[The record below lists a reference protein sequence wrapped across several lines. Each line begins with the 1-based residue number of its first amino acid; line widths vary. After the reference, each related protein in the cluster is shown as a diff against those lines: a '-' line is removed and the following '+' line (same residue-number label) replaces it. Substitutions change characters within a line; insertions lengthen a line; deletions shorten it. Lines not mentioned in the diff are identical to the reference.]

1 MQKNKEISH
10 TMISSIAI
18 STIFIASFMLSGS
31 QFSEQALAIHEG
43 TPTATTQNQLTGGN
57 ATTAGVPAQS
67 QASIAGNTTA
77 AGTPTTGT
85 TPDTTTQT
93 QTQTQAVP
101 GGNATE
107 TGAASAQ
114 TPTPTAAVQEPP
126 VNQNFVRQAT
136 VASGQDPLPGHES
149 HELAFVLPPRSD
161 GGVYSG
167 VLTYT
172 ASKPVEVVVL
182 HNYDPQNTT
191 AVPEEYG
198 TELTSPLPGGGGNIA
213 ITLFQPPY
221 EAGINSASVPFTGNG
236 LALHTLEDDPFTAT
250 YTVNAFATQP
260 ESANAP
266 LEFTSVEGEVEEPA
280 ADEDAAAADEDAA
293 AADEDAAAAD
303 EDAAA
308 EDEDAAAEDEDAA
321 AEDEEE
327 TN

>member
-10 TMISSIAI
+10 SMISSIAI

-31 QFSEQALAIHEG
+31 QFSQQALAIHE
-43 TPTATTQNQLTGGN
+43 TTATTQNQLTGGN
-57 ATTAGVPAQS
+57 ATTAG
-67 QASIAGNTTA
+67 NTTA
-77 AGTPTTGT
+77 AGIPTTGT
-85 TPDTTTQT
+85 TPETT
-93 QTQTQAVP
+93 TQTQAVP
-101 GGNATE
+101 AGNATE
-107 TGAASAQ
+107 TGAASASASAPTP

-250 YTVNAFATQP
+250 YTVNAFATQS

-280 ADEDAAAADEDAA
+280 AEDEEAAADEEEP
-293 AADEDAAAAD
+293 AADEEEPAAD
-303 EDAAA
+303 E
-308 EDEDAAAEDEDAA
+308 EEEEP
-321 AEDEEE
+321 EPGDEEE
-327 TN
+327 P

>member
-31 QFSEQALAIHEG
+31 QFSQQALAIHEG

-57 ATTAGVPAQS
+57 ATTTGVPAQT
-67 QASIAGNTTA
+67 QAGIAGNTTA
-77 AGTPTTGT
+77 AGTPTTGAA
-85 TPDTTTQT
+85 PDTT
-93 QTQTQAVP
+93 TQTQAVP
-101 GGNATE
+101 GGNATQ
-107 TGAASAQ
+107 TGASAP

-161 GGVYSG
+161 GAVYSG

-213 ITLFQPPY
+213 LTLFQPPY

-280 ADEDAAAADEDAA
+280 AEEP
-293 AADEDAAAAD
+293 
-303 EDAAA
+303 AA
-308 EDEDAAAEDEDAA
+308 EDEAAEEPAAEDEA
-321 AEDEEE
+321 AEEEPEEE
-327 TN
+327 EPEEEEPEEP

>member
-31 QFSEQALAIHEG
+31 QFSQQALAIHEG
-43 TPTATTQNQLTGGN
+43 TQNTTTPNQLTGGN
-57 ATTAGVPAQS
+57 ATTTGVPAQS

-77 AGTPTTGT
+77 PTTGA

-93 QTQTQAVP
+93 QAVP
-101 GGNATE
+101 SGNATE

-198 TELTSPLPGGGGNIA
+198 TELTSPLPGGDGNIA

-280 ADEDAAAADEDAA
+280 AE
-293 AADEDAAAAD
+293 D

-321 AEDEEE
+321 AEDEDAAAEDE
-327 TN
+327 DAAAED

>member
-18 STIFIASFMLSGS
+18 STIFIASLMLSGS
-31 QFSEQALAIHEG
+31 QFSQQALAIHEG
-43 TPTATTQNQLTGGN
+43 TPTATTQNQLTGEN
-57 ATTAGVPAQS
+57 ATTTGVPTQP

-77 AGTPTTGT
+77 AGTPATA
-85 TPDTTTQT
+85 TPDATT

-149 HELAFVLPPRSD
+149 HELAFILPPRSD

-280 ADEDAAAADEDAA
+280 AEDE
-293 AADEDAAAAD
+293 
-303 EDAAA
+303 AA
-308 EDEDAAAEDEDAA
+308 EDEAAEDEA
-321 AEDEEE
+321 AEDEAAEE
-327 TN
+327 EPEEEEPEEP

>member
-10 TMISSIAI
+10 SMLSSIAI

-31 QFSEQALAIHEG
+31 QFSQQALAIHEG
-43 TPTATTQNQLTGGN
+43 NATTATAQNQLTAGN
-57 ATTAGVPAQS
+57 ATTTGTPTQNQS
-67 QASIAGNTTA
+67 SIAGNTTA
-77 AGTPTTGT
+77 PSTPTTGA
-85 TPDTTTQT
+85 TPDTTT

-107 TGAASAQ
+107 TGAA
-114 TPTPTAAVQEPP
+114 PTPTAAVQEPP

-161 GGVYSG
+161 GAVYSG

-213 ITLFQPPY
+213 LTLFQPPY

-250 YTVNAFATQP
+250 YTVNAFATQS

-280 ADEDAAAADEDAA
+280 AEDEEAAADEEEP
-293 AADEDAAAAD
+293 AADEEEPAAD
-303 EDAAA
+303 E
-308 EDEDAAAEDEDAA
+308 EEEEP
-321 AEDEEE
+321 EPGDEEE
-327 TN
+327 P

>member
-1 MQKNKEISH
+1 MQKNKEIRH

-31 QFSEQALAIHEG
+31 QFSQQALAIHEG

-57 ATTAGVPAQS
+57 ATTTGVPAQS

-77 AGTPTTGT
+77 AGTPTTGAT
-85 TPDTTTQT
+85 LDTTTQN
-93 QTQTQAVP
+93 QTQAVP

-107 TGAASAQ
+107 TGAA
-114 TPTPTAAVQEPP
+114 PTPTAAVQEPP

-161 GGVYSG
+161 GAVYSG

-250 YTVNAFATQP
+250 YTVNAFATQS

-280 ADEDAAAADEDAA
+280 A
-293 AADEDAAAAD
+293 
-303 EDAAA
+303 
-308 EDEDAAAEDEDAA
+308 EDEDAA

-327 TN
+327 PAADEEEEPEAGDEEEP

>member
-1 MQKNKEISH
+1 
-10 TMISSIAI
+10 MISSIAI

-31 QFSEQALAIHEG
+31 QFSQQALAIHEG
-43 TPTATTQNQLTGGN
+43 TPTATTQNQLSGGN
-57 ATTAGVPAQS
+57 ATTTGVPTQP

-77 AGTPTTGT
+77 AGTPTTGA

-93 QTQTQAVP
+93 PTQAVP
-101 GGNATE
+101 GGNATQ
-107 TGAASAQ
+107 TGASAP

-161 GGVYSG
+161 GAVYSG

-221 EAGINSASVPFTGNG
+221 EAGINSASVPFTGNA
-236 LALHTLEDDPFTAT
+236 LALHTLENDPFTAT
-250 YTVNAFATQP
+250 YTVNAFATQS

-280 ADEDAAAADEDAA
+280 AEDEEAAADDEEAAADDEAAEGEEAAADE
-293 AADEDAAAAD
+293 
-303 EDAAA
+303 
-308 EDEDAAAEDEDAA
+308 EDEAGAGDEAEQ
-321 AEDEEE
+321 
-327 TN
+327 

>member
-1 MQKNKEISH
+1 
-10 TMISSIAI
+10 
-18 STIFIASFMLSGS
+18 
-31 QFSEQALAIHEG
+31 
-43 TPTATTQNQLTGGN
+43 
-57 ATTAGVPAQS
+57 
-67 QASIAGNTTA
+67 
-77 AGTPTTGT
+77 
-85 TPDTTTQT
+85 
-93 QTQTQAVP
+93 
-101 GGNATE
+101 
-107 TGAASAQ
+107 
-114 TPTPTAAVQEPP
+114 
-126 VNQNFVRQAT
+126 VRQAT

-198 TELTSPLPGGGGNIA
+198 TELTSPLPGGDGNIA

-250 YTVNAFATQP
+250 YTVNAFATQS

-280 ADEDAAAADEDAA
+280 AEDE
-293 AADEDAAAAD
+293 
-303 EDAAA
+303 AA
-308 EDEDAAAEDEDAA
+308 EDEAAEDEA
-321 AEDEEE
+321 AEDEEAAGAE
-327 TN
+327 EEEEDAGEP

>member
-10 TMISSIAI
+10 GMISSIAI
-18 STIFIASFMLSGS
+18 STIFIASLMLSGS
-31 QFSEQALAIHEG
+31 QFSQQALAIHEG

-57 ATTAGVPAQS
+57 ATTTGVPAQS

-77 AGTPTTGT
+77 PSTPTTGA
-85 TPDTTTQT
+85 TPDTTT

-107 TGAASAQ
+107 TGAAPASAQ

-161 GGVYSG
+161 GAVYSG

-250 YTVNAFATQP
+250 YTVNAFATQS

-280 ADEDAAAADEDAA
+280 A
-293 AADEDAAAAD
+293 
-303 EDAAA
+303 
-308 EDEDAAAEDEDAA
+308 EDEDAAA
-321 AEDEEE
+321 DEEE
-327 TN
+327 PEAAEEEPEAAEEEPEADEEEPEADEQ

>member
-10 TMISSIAI
+10 STISSIVI

-31 QFSEQALAIHEG
+31 QFSQQALAIHE
-43 TPTATTQNQLTGGN
+43 TTATTQNQLTGGN
-57 ATTAGVPAQS
+57 ATTTGTPTQS
-67 QASIAGNTTA
+67 QAGIAGNTTA
-77 AGTPTTGT
+77 PSIPTTGA

-93 QTQTQAVP
+93 QTQAAP

-107 TGAASAQ
+107 TGAAPASAPA
-114 TPTPTAAVQEPP
+114 PTPTAAVQEPP

-161 GGVYSG
+161 GAVYSG

-250 YTVNAFATQP
+250 YTVNAFATQS

-280 ADEDAAAADEDAA
+280 A
-293 AADEDAAAAD
+293 
-303 EDAAA
+303 
-308 EDEDAAAEDEDAA
+308 EDEDAA
-321 AEDEEE
+321 AEDEEDAAAE
-327 TN
+327 DEEDAAN

>member
-31 QFSEQALAIHEG
+31 QFSQQALAIHEG

-57 ATTAGVPAQS
+57 ATTTGVPAQT

-77 AGTPTTGT
+77 AGTPTTGA
-85 TPDTTTQT
+85 TPDTT
-93 QTQTQAVP
+93 TQTQAVP

-107 TGAASAQ
+107 TGAASAPTP

-161 GGVYSG
+161 GAVYSG

-213 ITLFQPPY
+213 LTLFQPPY
-221 EAGINSASVPFTGNG
+221 EAGINSASVPFTGNA

-250 YTVNAFATQP
+250 YTVNAFATQS

-280 ADEDAAAADEDAA
+280 AEDE
-293 AADEDAAAAD
+293 
-303 EDAAA
+303 AA
-308 EDEDAAAEDEDAA
+308 EDEAAEDEAAEDEA
-321 AEDEEE
+321 AEDEEAAGAE
-327 TN
+327 EEEEDAGEP